1 MFFAWFFKQRGRSFV
16 LAWKRQKNPH
26 VLMAIYENNRGF
38 EIGKTKKQFQLLFR
52 AGFEPGSHVTH
63 RHIHI
68 YLSCLTSVLATSTE
82 SHSIAISKHV
92 ILSLLSAVTSAPLS
106 NKKLSRLRQF
116 CMQAKWSGVFWSA
129 SVISNVLN
137 SIGSSRHWT
146 VSSEPDCT
154 AKWRGVRWRL
164 FWAAISAPLDIRSR
178 QASLKRKNKRKET
191 KLRLNTSQR

>member
-1 MFFAWFFKQRGRSFV
+1 MPENGK
-16 LAWKRQKNPH
+16 KTPH

-52 AGFEPGSHVTH
+52 VGFEPGSHVTH
-63 RHIHI
+63 PYIHI

-116 CMQAKWSGVFWSA
+116 CMQAK
-129 SVISNVLN
+129 
-137 SIGSSRHWT
+137 
-146 VSSEPDCT
+146 
-154 AKWRGVRWRL
+154 
-164 FWAAISAPLDIRSR
+164 
-178 QASLKRKNKRKET
+178 
-191 KLRLNTSQR
+191 